1 MNSVEQIRKRM
12 AAGEP
17 LDGDVAW
24 CRQRLKAL
32 NEWPEALD
40 FTQCVELDTLVRWI
54 EAHGRA

>member
-1 MNSVEQIRKRM
+1 MNTVEQIRKRM

-17 LDGDVAW
+17 EDGDLAW

-40 FTQCVELDTLVRWI
+40 EAQATELDTLVRWI
-54 EAHGRA
+54 ETHGAA